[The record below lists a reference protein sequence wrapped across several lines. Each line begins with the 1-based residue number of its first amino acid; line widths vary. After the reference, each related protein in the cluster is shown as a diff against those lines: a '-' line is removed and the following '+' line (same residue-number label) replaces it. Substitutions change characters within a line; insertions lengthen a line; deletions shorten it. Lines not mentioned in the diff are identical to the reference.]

1 MIARFFLLFAMLIL
15 PRLALAEDLAE
26 KVQVFQSPG
35 GQVIWLMEDHSLPFI
50 ALELRFEGG
59 TSLDAPGKRGA
70 VNLMAALLEEG
81 AGGRDAQG
89 FAEARDGLGAEF
101 AFEAGPDAVAISARM
116 LSENRKDAV
125 ALLAEAL
132 GRPRFDAVAVE
143 RVRGQVQSV
152 LRNAEKDP
160 QDLAARA
167 FDAAAF
173 GSDPYAS
180 AGEGSA
186 ESVAALTVDDLRA
199 AHQGA
204 LARDRAFVAVA
215 GDIDAAALGPLV
227 DALLAGLPAQGAP
240 LSPPAPVTL
249 KAGVAI
255 TAFPGG
261 QSFVHFGQKGLPRQD
276 PDFFAAFVLN
286 EILGG
291 ERFDT
296 RLMTALREERG
307 LTYGV
312 RTSLVP
318 LARAALWEGGFVSD
332 NAKVAEAVAL
342 LQSEWARV
350 LTEGVSAEELAAAK
364 AYLIGSY
371 PLRFSGN
378 RALAAILAEM
388 QLDGLDPDYIATRNE
403 KIAAVTG
410 ADLAR
415 VAGRLMGEGLY
426 FSVVGAPEGLAPAP

>member
-1 MIARFFLLFAMLIL
+1 MIAKVFLPFVALLL
-15 PRLALAEDLAE
+15 PRLALAEGLAD

-70 VNLMAALLEEG
+70 VNLMTALLEEG
-81 AGGRDAQG
+81 TGALDAQG
-89 FAEARDGLGAEF
+89 FAEARESLGAEF

-125 ALLAEAL
+125 ALLAGAL
-132 GRPRFDAVAVE
+132 TAPRFDGAAVE

-152 LRNAEKDP
+152 LRDAEKDP

-186 ESVAALTVDDLRA
+186 ESVAALTVEDLRA

-204 LARDRAFVAVA
+204 LARDRAFIGVA
-215 GDIDAAALGPLV
+215 GDIDAATLGPLV

-240 LSPPAPVTL
+240 LPPPAPVMV
-249 KAGVAI
+249 KAGVAV

-261 QSFVHFGQKGLPRQD
+261 QSFVHFGTQGLPRQD

-291 ERFDT
+291 QRFDA

-332 NAKVAEAVAL
+332 NAKAAAAVGL

-350 LTEGVSAEELAAAK
+350 LTEGVSEAELAAAK
-364 AYLIGSY
+364 AYLTGSY

-388 QLDGLDPDYIATRNE
+388 QLDGLDPSYIETRNAE
-403 KIAAVTG
+403 VEAVTV
-410 ADLAR
+410 ADIAR
-415 VAGRLMGEGLY
+415 VAERLMGAGL
-426 FSVVGAPEGLAPAP
+426 SIHLVGTPEGLAATP

>member
-1 MIARFFLLFAMLIL
+1 MITRFCLFLVALLL
-15 PRLALAEDLAE
+15 PRLVLAEGLAE
-26 KVQVFQSPG
+26 KVQVFESPG
-35 GQVIWLMEDHSLPFI
+35 GQVIWLMEDHSLPFL

-59 TSLDAPGKRGA
+59 TSLDSPGKRGA
-70 VNLMAALLEEG
+70 VNLMTALLEEG

-89 FAEARDGLGAEF
+89 FAEAREGLGAQF
-101 AFEAGPDAVAISARM
+101 TFEAGPDAVAVSARM

-132 GRPRFDAVAVE
+132 AAPRFDGAAVE

-152 LRNAEKDP
+152 LRDAEKDP
-160 QDLAARA
+160 QDIASQA

-173 GSDPYAS
+173 GSDPYGS

-186 ESVAALTVDDLRA
+186 ESVAALSLEDLRA

-204 LARDRAFVAVA
+204 LARDRVFIGAA

-240 LSPPAPVTL
+240 LPPPAPVRV
-249 KAGVAI
+249 KAGVAV
-255 TAFPGG
+255 TPFPGG
-261 QSFVHFGQKGLPRQD
+261 QSFVHFGAQGLPRQD
-276 PDFFAAFVLN
+276 RDFFAAFVLN

-291 ERFDT
+291 QRFDT

-318 LARAALWEGGFVSD
+318 LTRAALWEGGFVSD

-364 AYLIGSY
+364 AYLTGSY

-388 QLDGLDPDYIATRNE
+388 QMDGLDPSYIATRNAQVE
-403 KIAAVTG
+403 AVTA
-410 ADLAR
+410 ADIAR
-415 VAGRLMGEGLY
+415 VAERLMGAGLY
-426 FSVVGAPEGLAPAP
+426 MSVVGTPEGLSATP